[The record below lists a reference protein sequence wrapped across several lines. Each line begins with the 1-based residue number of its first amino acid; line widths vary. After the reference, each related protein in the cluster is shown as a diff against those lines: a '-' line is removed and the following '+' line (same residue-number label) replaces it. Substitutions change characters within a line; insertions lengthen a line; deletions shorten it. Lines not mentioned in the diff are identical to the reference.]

1 MPCTTIAAMT
11 IHTDAD
17 SDSPARARHT
27 MATPPRATA
36 LPTIVTGVIRSSK
49 RRRATATDTSGAAAT
64 MMLAVPAGT
73 YSSLSL
79 SSN

>member
-17 SDSPARARHT
+17 SDSPTRDKQT
-27 MATPPRATA
+27 MVTPPRATT
-36 LPTIVTGVIRSSK
+36 LPTTVNGVIRSSK
-49 RRRATATDTSGAAAT
+49 RTRATATDTSGAAAT

-73 YSSLSL
+73 CSSLWL
-79 SSN
+79 SSS